1 MGQPTPNTA
10 ELKRRIIAELEL
22 ARADLFKETRR
33 AQVDW
38 NPVTLAQR
46 SLQKHKVLWLI
57 GGAVTGLILV
67 RLVFPPKI
75 RSDKSGGSDR
85 KRGFSGIFG
94 GLLFKAA
101 RTAAFNYATKHFKD
115 QAETYLHSMLNRQAP
130 ERPSHVA
137 NR

>member
-10 ELKRRIIAELEL
+10 ELKRRVIAELEL
-22 ARADLFKETRR
+22 ARAELFKETRR

-38 NPVTLAQR
+38 NPLTLARR
-46 SLQKHKVLWLI
+46 SLQKHKFWWLI

-67 RLVFPPKI
+67 RLAFPPKF

-130 ERPSHVA
+130 ERPPHVA

>member
-10 ELKRRIIAELEL
+10 ELKRRVIAELEL

-38 NPVTLAQR
+38 NPATLARR

-85 KRGFSGIFG
+85 KRGFSGIVG
-94 GLLFKAA
+94 GL
-101 RTAAFNYATKHFKD
+101 
-115 QAETYLHSMLNRQAP
+115 P
-130 ERPSHVA
+130 
-137 NR
+137 